1 MAMKARAASCVRAP
15 NAAKGVEPTK
25 PQRPGATKQQRA
37 TGKNQKNS
45 SDAASLLAHSL
56 LIMPSHR
63 ILPRIEQVQLL
74 QRLAEEAGWRHL
86 VLLSL
91 LSLLGTL
98 LEIAGLGLAVGLLL
112 SSTAGVS
119 KPLAISL
126 PLPTIF
132 ALLVLLVLLRGQ
144 LRAQVAISMERLRS
158 GFTDR
163 LRQQLLTQVFAASSA
178 QLEHL
183 GRGELLGLLMADIN
197 RTVLSLE
204 QAIRL
209 IQACFALV
217 VYLLGVLLVGR
228 TSAWPLLLALT
239 ATAAASLLQRSGS
252 WELGRNQSRLNASLQ
267 RTVGDG
273 LHGLKAIRAAA
284 AEPWLLNRFA
294 LETAESRELLQE
306 QLRRRS
312 GYNSWRDTL
321 VVAAVGLWMLSRG
334 EALSAEIQLATLL
347 LAYRAGSY
355 LSSVVQAQRLC
366 LWSLP
371 GYEALC
377 LRRQQLQPPQPL
389 TVGQSIPKIA
399 LVELTQK
406 PWSAMQWRDDS
417 QVDTDGG
424 ALKLQAGRLV
434 VITGP
439 SGSGKTTL
447 LDRICGL
454 LAEEHSQWE
463 VRCDQQSWCLS
474 GAAGAHQLH
483 QLIAYAPQNAVLLE
497 SSLRDNLL
505 LGREHPEVAIK
516 NWLRRLGLNDLL
528 LREEGLDTPM
538 HLAQDPFSGGEIQR
552 LCLLRAWLR
561 QLPVEVLDEPTAFLD
576 ATAAEQVRNVIQE
589 RVRER
594 LVLVSTHDSELVRQA
609 DQVIQLK
616 PLSGSEAYPSV
627 RRPPAKAIDIYP
639 SPNQSNRPV

>member
-1 MAMKARAASCVRAP
+1 
-15 NAAKGVEPTK
+15 
-25 PQRPGATKQQRA
+25 
-37 TGKNQKNS
+37 
-45 SDAASLLAHSL
+45 
-56 LIMPSHR
+56 MPSHR
-63 ILPRIEQVQLL
+63 ILPRVEQVQLL

-91 LSLLGTL
+91 LNLLGTL

-112 SSTAGVS
+112 RSTAGIS
-119 KPLAISL
+119 EPLASLL

-144 LRAQVAISMERLRS
+144 LRARVAISMERLRS

-163 LRQQLLTQVFAASSA
+163 LRQQLLTQIFAASSA

-183 GRGELLGLLMADIN
+183 GRGDLLGLLMADIN
-197 RTVLSLE
+197 RTVLSLD
-204 QAIRL
+204 QAVRL

-239 ATAAASLLQRSGS
+239 ATATAALVQRSGS

-321 VVAAVGLWMLSRG
+321 VVAAVGLWMLSQR
-334 EALSAEIQLATLL
+334 EALSAEIQLATIL
-347 LAYRAGSY
+347 LAYRAGTY

-366 LWSLP
+366 LGSLP

-377 LRRQQLQPPQPL
+377 HRRQLLQPPPQLPI
-389 TVGQSIPKIA
+389 GQSIPKIA
-399 LVELTQK
+399 LVELIEK
-406 PWSAMQWRDDS
+406 PWSSMQWRDDS
-417 QVDTDGG
+417 QIDTD
-424 ALKLQAGRLV
+424 AREVKLQVGRLV

-454 LAEEHSQWE
+454 LAEEHSQWK
-463 VRCDQQSWCLS
+463 VRCEQQSWCFS

-505 LGREHPEVAIK
+505 LGRKHPEVAIK
-516 NWLRRLGLNDLL
+516 TWLRRLGLNDLL
-528 LREEGLDTPM
+528 LRGKGLDTTM

-552 LCLLRAWLR
+552 LGLLRAWLR

-594 LVLVSTHDSELVRQA
+594 LVLVSTHDPELIRQA
-609 DQVIQLK
+609 DQVIQLN
-616 PLSGSEAYPSV
+616 PSCGAEAYPSV
-627 RRPPAKAIDIYP
+627 RRPPAKEIAQYP
-639 SPNQSNRPV
+639 SPNRSNRPV